1 MTREDTRRLA
11 PVVPVALV
19 ILLLTLVILPVQ
31 GKVIDRTASFEEPIS
46 TGIGGRTLLVEEIT
60 ATWCPTCAEVDPE
73 LMQVADS
80 HGSRIALVALHPTD
94 GEDAFMP
101 PASQHRIE
109 RLQTSNPDLQTSTP
123 TFVVEGGE
131 PRIGYDGW
139 QDVQRDI
146 LTVELERQQV
156 SELAFEVERTDDG
169 YRATVTHSSFS
180 GAADG
185 QLTFLVLE
193 HHKAMP
199 SGAFNPGE
207 ATRDRVLV
215 GTAECSIANGNITV
229 ELGLRNASA
238 GDSCATGFSIE
249 FDDLDSW
256 SVLLLHEPAT
266 SSLGDGVEAST
277 YGVVELAYR
286 DRAPTEQSSGV
297 ENILLVACLILSFV
311 AVYRKK

>member
-1 MTREDTRRLA
+1 MILNPVVCHGLVLCSPRRRRPHQCFSRWKENASNQGDARRGQHVTREDTRRLA

-199 SGAFNPGE
+199 SGA
-207 ATRDRVLV
+207 
-215 GTAECSIANGNITV
+215 C
-229 ELGLRNASA
+229 
-238 GDSCATGFSIE
+238 
-249 FDDLDSW
+249 
-256 SVLLLHEPAT
+256 LLYT
-266 SSLGDGVEAST
+266 SDAADE
-277 YGVVELAYR
+277 
-286 DRAPTEQSSGV
+286 
-297 ENILLVACLILSFV
+297 
-311 AVYRKK
+311 

>member
-1 MTREDTRRLA
+1 MSRAGTQRSATGPA
-11 PVVPVALV
+11 ALV
-19 ILLLTLVILPVQ
+19 VVLLMVLFCLPVQ
-31 GKVIDRTASFEEPIS
+31 GKIIDLTTSFDEPVS
-46 TGIGGRTLLVEEIT
+46 TGMGGRTLLVEEIT

-109 RLQTSNPDLQTSTP
+109 RLQASDPDLQTSTP

-146 LTVELERQQV
+146 LTTELERQQV
-156 SELAFEVERTDDG
+156 STLAFEVERISNG
-169 YRATVTHSSFS
+169 YRATVTHADLQ
-180 GAADG
+180 GDTDG

-199 SGAFNPGE
+199 SGVFNPGE

-215 GTAECSIANGNITV
+215 ATAECNIVDGNITV
-229 ELGLRNASA
+229 ELGLQSASA
-238 GDSCATGFSIE
+238 VDSCTTGFSVE
-249 FDDLDSW
+249 FEAFSSW
-256 SVLLLHEPAT
+256 SVILLHEPAT
-266 SSLGDGVEAST
+266 SSLGEGVVAST
-277 YGVVELAYR
+277 YGAVELAYR
-286 DRAPTEQSSGV
+286 DRAPVEQPNGF
-297 ENILLVACLILSFV
+297 ETLILAACV
-311 AVYRKK
+311 ALSLAAIYRKK